1 MFQSPPTSSHFPASG
16 CPGLF
21 KYIVAVNITGPAS
34 GMGSH
39 AKAQSQVVELAMARC
54 EALGEIHNKYPPVMT
69 NIAMENCHL

>member
-1 MFQSPPTSSHFPASG
+1 MFCLPAASNT
-16 CPGLF
+16 PSLL

-54 EALGEIHNKYPPVMT
+54 EASEW
-69 NIAMENCHL
+69 EQ